1 MTTKMRRAEYKFP
14 QAVPEEPQQDKRMPD
29 QEQDSI
35 VVAAKT
41 VRISLSGQQQ
51 KNSSRWRCKNSRKHT
66 ETGKDR
72 RQAIRS
78 ENRPQ
83 NNIKLKIIPLGGLE
97 QIGMNITAFEYGDS
111 IVVVDWWSFFP

>member
-51 KNSSRWRCKNSRKHT
+51 RKQQPVALKKT
-66 ETGKDR
+66 AETHRNRQRPAAGHRVGKTAAEQHPSLR
-72 RQAIRS
+72 SYHLAVWSRS
-78 ENRPQ
+78 E
-83 NNIKLKIIPLGGLE
+83 
-97 QIGMNITAFEYGDS
+97 
-111 IVVVDWWSFFP
+111 

>member
-51 KNSSRWRCKNSRKHT
+51 PV
-66 ETGKDR
+66 
-72 RQAIRS
+72 A
-78 ENRPQ
+78 
-83 NNIKLKIIPLGGLE
+83 L
-97 QIGMNITAFEYGDS
+97 
-111 IVVVDWWSFFP
+111 

>member
-51 KNSSRWRCKNSRKHT
+51 RKTAAGGAVKNSRNTQKPAK
-66 ETGKDR
+66 TGGRPSGRKTGR
-72 RQAIRS
+72 RTTSKLRS
-78 ENRPQ
+78 
-83 NNIKLKIIPLGGLE
+83 
-97 QIGMNITAFEYGDS
+97 
-111 IVVVDWWSFFP
+111 

>member
-1 MTTKMRRAEYKFP
+1 MRRAEYRFP

-51 KNSSRWRCKNSRKHT
+51 RKT
-66 ETGKDR
+66 AAGGVVKTAETHRNRQRPAAGHPVGKPAAE
-72 RQAIRS
+72 QHPS
-78 ENRPQ
+78 F
-83 NNIKLKIIPLGGLE
+83 KIIPLGGLE
-97 QIGMNITAFEYGDS
+97 QIGMNITAF
-111 IVVVDWWSFFP
+111 

>member
-1 MTTKMRRAEYKFP
+1 MEERFLKSENNDDNKMRRAEYKFP

-51 KNSSRWRCKNSRKHT
+51 RK
-66 ETGKDR
+66 
-72 RQAIRS
+72 QQPVA
-78 ENRPQ
+78 
-83 NNIKLKIIPLGGLE
+83 L
-97 QIGMNITAFEYGDS
+97 
-111 IVVVDWWSFFP
+111 

>member
-41 VRISLSGQQQ
+41 VRISLSGQH
-51 KNSSRWRCKNSRKHT
+51 KIAITTTSSTKVKPFWFL
-66 ETGKDR
+66 
-72 RQAIRS
+72 
-78 ENRPQ
+78 
-83 NNIKLKIIPLGGLE
+83 IKFFIGFHPFLYSIATIIY
-97 QIGMNITAFEYGDS
+97 II
-111 IVVVDWWSFFP
+111 I